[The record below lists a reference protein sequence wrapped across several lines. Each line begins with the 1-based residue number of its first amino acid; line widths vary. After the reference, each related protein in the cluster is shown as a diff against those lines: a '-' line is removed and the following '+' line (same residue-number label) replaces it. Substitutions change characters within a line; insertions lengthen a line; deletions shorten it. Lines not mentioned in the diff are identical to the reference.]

1 MLIEEAGACAPN
13 PMANRPGKHSAP
25 LNSGTSRR
33 GAHSAPLGSA
43 QERRGS
49 HSAPITSA
57 GRSTRSAQAA
67 RSRSA
72 QADVSRT
79 PRTSRAR
86 SSFEGTGFAPT
97 ASPVSAAGGSQ
108 SFAATD
114 SLARAKA
121 ARKKSRGKKIAL
133 GIAAALVVV
142 LAGAGTA
149 LALYLN
155 GINATIQGGLDDA
168 EFKELG
174 EQLAPAKADG
184 SYYVGIFG
192 SDARKGETAS
202 RSDVT
207 MLARIDP
214 EAGVVDLISVPR
226 DTMIDIEG
234 HGTQKINAAYAFGGP
249 SEAVKTLS
257 TFAGVP
263 ITHYVEVHFEEL
275 KDVVNELGGIQ
286 VNVPESF
293 YSDTSGISL
302 EAGEQTLDGDQAL
315 AFARERHATRAGD
328 FSRAQAQ
335 RMIIEAIVE
344 KVLSKS
350 ITEIPGTVESLA
362 RCVTTDY
369 SVTDLVSL
377 ALTFKDKGLTMYS
390 AACPSYTLDQDGI
403 SYVGT
408 QYAEWQDMMR
418 RVDAGLDPTDTSVEI
433 PEPQASDTE
442 LGAATNAASPAEYR
456 DLMADALTTDDVVD
470 VE

>member
-1 MLIEEAGACAPN
+1 
-13 PMANRPGKHSAP
+13 MANRYGKHSAP

-33 GAHSAPLGSA
+33 GAHSAPLGST
-43 QERRGS
+43 QGRRGS
-49 HSAPITSA
+49 HSAPVTSA
-57 GRSTRSAQAA
+57 GRSTRSAQADA
-67 RSRSA
+67 
-72 QADVSRT
+72 SRT
-79 PRTSRAR
+79 PRASRAR

-97 ASPVSAAGGSQ
+97 ASPVSAVSDSR

-142 LAGAGTA
+142 LAGAGGA

-214 EAGVVDLISVPR
+214 DKGVVDLVSVPR
-226 DTMIDIEG
+226 DTMIEIEG

-275 KDVVNELGGIQ
+275 KDVENALGGIQ
-286 VNVPESF
+286 VNVPEGF
-293 YSDTSGISL
+293 YSDTSGLTID
-302 EAGEQTLDGDQAL
+302 AGEQTLDGDQAL
-315 AFARERHATRAGD
+315 AFARERHAVSGGD

-335 RMIIEAIVE
+335 RMIIEAIVK
-344 KVLSKS
+344 KVLAASP
-350 ITEIPGTVESLA
+350 TEIPGTVESLA

-390 AACPSYTLDQDGI
+390 AACPSYTLNQDGI

-408 QYAEWQDMMR
+408 QYKEWQDMMR
-418 RVDAGLDPTDTSVEI
+418 RVDAGLDPADTSVEI

-442 LGAATNAASPAEYR
+442 LGAATNARSPQDYEGLLEGA
-456 DLMADALTTDDVVD
+456 MTTDDVKTA
-470 VE
+470 E

>member
-1 MLIEEAGACAPN
+1 MLVSLRFATYAETPIPFIKEEGPR
-13 PMANRPGKHSAP
+13 PTLMANRPGKHSAP
-25 LNSGTSRR
+25 LNSSRAGR
-33 GAHSAPLGSA
+33 GAHSAPLNASRTRTNRAGYAGESA
-43 QERRGS
+43 ASGRG
-49 HSAPITSA
+49 
-57 GRSTRSAQAA
+57 

-72 QADVSRT
+72 FDD
-79 PRTSRAR
+79 
-86 SSFEGTGFAPT
+86 TGFAPT
-97 ASPVSAAGGSQ
+97 ASPVGAPDPY
-108 SFAATD
+108 SFSATD

-121 ARKKSRGKKIAL
+121 ARKKNRGKKIAL
-133 GIAAALVVV
+133 GIVGAIAVVLIGVGTAAAL
-142 LAGAGTA
+142 
-149 LALYLN
+149 YIN
-155 GINATIQGGLDDA
+155 GINNTIQGGLD
-168 EFKELG
+168 EIEMEELN
-174 EQLAPAKADG
+174 EQLAPVKEDG

-214 EAGVVDLISVPR
+214 DKGVVDLISVPR

-249 SEAVKTLS
+249 SQAVNTLS

-263 ITHYVEVHFEEL
+263 ISHYVEVHFEEL
-275 KDVVNELGGIQ
+275 KDVVNELGGIE

-302 EAGEQTLDGDQAL
+302 EAGEQTLNGDEAL

-335 RMIIEAIVE
+335 RLIIMAIVE
-344 KVLSKS
+344 KVLAASP
-350 ITEIPGTVESLA
+350 TEIPGTVESLA

-377 ALTFKDKGLTMYS
+377 ALTFKDNGLTMYS
-390 AACPSYTLDQDGI
+390 AACPSYTLNQDGI

-408 QYAEWQDMMR
+408 EYKEWQDMMR

-442 LGAATNAASPAEYR
+442 LGAATNAASPQDYEG
-456 DLMADALTTDDVVD
+456 LVADALTTDDVID